1 MRAPKKRCPRLRLV
15 IRKDVSVHHHHNSV
29 VGPHHASAKHHHIVN
44 LPSRLNCIRLVHQV
58 LCRLYN
64 VPQFLLYVPV
74 RHRRRRSSD
83 LALKRLLLGA
93 LGLGRDLEALLGGVE
108 NGLNLLEQALVLFK
122 LGIRF
127 HGLLNQQL
135 NVAQLAKVKVA
146 LTLQARHRLLE
157 RRVFLAQSGARGSSA
172 RRQGCTGTRCGRV
185 GGSGCSSGG
194 RGSGAGCGS
203 RGDAALALAAGNGV
217 VIVAWEVLVPVLLDE
232 LEELEVVLHLALYER
247 LDADG
252 LVDLVLGERV

>member
-1 MRAPKKRCPRLRLV
+1 
-15 IRKDVSVHHHHNSV
+15 
-29 VGPHHASAKHHHIVN
+29 
-44 LPSRLNCIRLVHQV
+44 
-58 LCRLYN
+58 
-64 VPQFLLYVPV
+64 LYVPV
-74 RHRRRRSSD
+74 RHRRRRRRRSSD

-93 LGLGRDLEALLGGVE
+93 LGLRRDLEALLRRVE
-108 NGLNLLEQALVLFK
+108 YVLNLLEQAFVLFK
-122 LGIRF
+122 LWIRF

-146 LTLQARHRLLE
+146 LALQARHRLLE
-157 RRVFLAQSGARGSSA
+157 RRVFLAQGGARGSSA
-172 RRQGCTGTRCGRV
+172 RRQGCAGTRCGRV

-217 VIVAWEVLVPVLLDE
+217 VFVAWEVLVPVLLDE

>member
-1 MRAPKKRCPRLRLV
+1 MY
-15 IRKDVSVHHHHNSV
+15 I
-29 VGPHHASAKHHHIVN
+29 
-44 LPSRLNCIRLVHQV
+44 
-58 LCRLYN
+58 
-64 VPQFLLYVPV
+64 PV
-74 RHRRRRSSD
+74 RRRRSSD
-83 LALKRLLLGA
+83 LPLKRLLLGA
-93 LGLGRDLEALLGGVE
+93 LGLGRDLEALLGRVE
-108 NGLNLLEQALVLFK
+108 YVLNLLEQALVLFK
-122 LGIRF
+122 LWIRF

-146 LTLQARHRLLE
+146 LALQARHRLLE
-157 RRVFLAQSGARGSSA
+157 RRVFLAQGGARGSSA
-172 RRQGCTGTRCGRV
+172 RRQGCAGTRCGRV

-217 VIVAWEVLVPVLLDE
+217 VFVAWEVLVPVLLDE